1 MKNRETT
8 FANIRFLPPL
18 AGKPK
23 DYPGSGAAGRATF
36 YTQINSVELLSPVAR
51 TDSYFIALSS
61 TSSVPAAP

>member
-18 AGKPK
+18 VGKPK
-23 DYPGSGAAGRATF
+23 DYPDGGAAGRATF
-36 YTQINSVELLSPVAR
+36 YTQINSVELLSLVAR

-61 TSSVPAAP
+61 TSSAPAAP